1 MDDGPGTPLARS
13 LRVLD
18 LLHHAPGTSAADLAA
33 RLGVTERAVRR
44 YVAALRAAGVP
55 IVSERG
61 RHGGY
66 RVGRGLRLPPVVFT
80 ETEALAL
87 VMAVLDG
94 HHAAADPADPVGA
107 ALGTVIRALPERV
120 GRAAA
125 TMRAH
130 AALAA
135 DRDGVSPDPAT
146 ADALVTAAAR
156 HRRVALTY
164 RAAGGGSWD
173 AEVDPWAVVVRHRRW
188 YLLCHSHRAGATRAL
203 RVDRIASVAVLDAPA
218 PVPADLDPVA
228 VLEAHLGADWPHPT
242 HVTVHGP
249 HAAVAPWVPA
259 STGRLVPIADGARCE
274 LRGSTNDPDTYA
286 AERLAPIPFPFTVH
300 GGPELVAAVARL
312 AGRLAAAVP
321 TAAPTAGTA
330 PGTTKAPG
338 EQVLD
343 EGLRDG
349 GDGGI

>member
-1 MDDGPGTPLARS
+1 MDDVPDSPLVRS
-13 LRVLD
+13 LRALDVLQ
-18 LLHHAPGTSAADLAA
+18 HAPGVTAADLAS

-55 IVSERG
+55 VVSERG

-94 HHAAADPADPVGA
+94 SHAAADPATPVGS
-107 ALGTVIRALPERV
+107 ALGTVIRALPEQV

-125 TMRAH
+125 TVRSH

-135 DRDGVSPDPAT
+135 DPDRVATDPAT
-146 ADALVTAAAR
+146 AGALVTAAAR
-156 HRRVALTY
+156 HRRVALRY
-164 RAAGGGSWD
+164 RQPGGASWD

-203 RVDRIASVAVLDAPA
+203 RVDRVEAVTVLDAPA
-218 PVPADLDPVA
+218 SVPAGLDPVA
-228 VLEAHLGADWPHPT
+228 VLERHLGAGWPHAT
-242 HVTVHGP
+242 HVTFHAP
-249 HAAVAPWVPA
+249 YAAVAPWVPA
-259 STGRLVPIADGARCE
+259 STGHLTPRDDGARCE
-274 LRGSTNDPDTYA
+274 LRGSTNDPDAYA
-286 AERLAPIPFPFTVH
+286 AERLAPVPFPLTVH
-300 GGPELVAAVARL
+300 GGPELVAA
-312 AGRLAAAVP
+312 AGRLARRFAAAVD
-321 TAAPTAGTA
+321 APPDARAGDDEGPHRA
-330 PGTTKAPG
+330 
-338 EQVLD
+338 VLG
-343 EGLRDG
+343 EGLRAS